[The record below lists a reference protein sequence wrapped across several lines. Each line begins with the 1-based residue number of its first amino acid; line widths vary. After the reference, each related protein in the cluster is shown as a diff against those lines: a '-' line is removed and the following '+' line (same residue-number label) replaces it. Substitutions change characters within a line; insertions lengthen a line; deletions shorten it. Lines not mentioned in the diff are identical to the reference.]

1 MNLYWTSR
9 NKISGLNHFVLI
21 NKFEVKRNTFVEL
34 VSVLDSN
41 VFFAIS
47 LKELENSR
55 EWILGWIEIDK
66 SESNVGDAE
75 NLNSSKK
82 FKNLEGIYLNEESP
96 FNIS

>member
-34 VSVLDSN
+34 VSVLDAN
-41 VFFAIS
+41 VSFVIS

-55 EWILGWIEIDK
+55 DWILGWKELDK
-66 SESNVGDAE
+66 GETNFLDSG